1 MAAAPTLRG
10 RGGETL
16 GRAEIHWP
24 DATFFA
30 AFVIGAV
37 AFFWT
42 ISPFIVPLLL
52 AAAAV
57 ALVGGLHEKL
67 AKALGGRRRLSA
79 LLASLAILIVVL
91 VPTAIVFWLIL
102 DQAFGVL
109 GQWQKTIAAGGLDA
123 LITGRIREPLAPLLR
138 QLDQLGFSNFLGD
151 AIERAVAFLSTHLG
165 ATAAVVARLVLAA
178 VILVIGMYYFF
189 LDGPRMVAQLEA
201 YGPMEGSH
209 IHEILV
215 DIAGILRAI
224 FLASFVTAVIQ
235 GILGVIGFWIAGL
248 PNAIMWAALMA
259 FLALIFS
266 LVPILGTGLVFV
278 PASIWLLAHDKI
290 FGGIFVMLWGLLVL
304 GMVEYF
310 VKPYFAKERLEI
322 YPVVLFLTLF
332 GGIEVLGPI
341 GALAGPVLAAAVGSF
356 LRVWKRDILP
366 ELVPHGFAKDT

>member
-1 MAAAPTLRG
+1 MG
-10 RGGETL
+10 RS
-16 GRAEIHWP
+16 RISWP
-24 DATFFA
+24 DVTYFA
-30 AFVIGAV
+30 AFVAGAV
-37 AFFWT
+37 AFVWT
-42 ISPFIVPLLL
+42 ISPFIVPMLL

-67 AKALGGRRRLSA
+67 AEALGERRRLSA

-102 DQAFGVL
+102 EQAFVVL
-109 GQWQKTIAAGGLDA
+109 GNWQKAIAAGGVDA
-123 LITGRIREPLAPLLR
+123 LITGRIREPLMPLIR
-138 QLDQLGFSNFLGD
+138 QLDQLGFSNFLGK
-151 AIERAVAFLSTHLG
+151 AIEQAVTFLSTHL
-165 ATAAVVARLVLAA
+165 ASTAVIVARLILDA
-178 VILVIGMYYFF
+178 VVLVIGMYYFF
-189 LDGPRMVAQLEA
+189 LDGRRLVGQLEI
-201 YGPMEGSH
+201 YGPMEASH
-209 IHEILV
+209 TQEILA
-215 DIAGILRAI
+215 DTAGILRAI

-235 GILGVIGFWIAGL
+235 GILGVIGFWIGGL
-248 PNAIMWAALMA
+248 PNAVMWAALMA

-290 FGGIFVMLWGLLVL
+290 FGGIFVMIWGLVVL
-304 GMVEYF
+304 GSVEYF